1 MGQKV
6 KLTLV
11 NNSQTIEVS
20 VFFIGREISK
30 DRTIKL
36 LCHIEGPYQIQT
48 PGFYFKAEKKANAKF
63 YKTVPT
69 ESMSPL
75 GNKSAIFVRT
85 KREFDQKAAI
95 EFLNEKLKPNDQVVV
110 KGVFELL
117 SLFVKMNENED

>member
-1 MGQKV
+1 
-6 KLTLV
+6 
-11 NNSQTIEVS
+11 

-30 DRTIKL
+30 DRSIKL

-85 KREFDQKAAI
+85 QNGTFKPYYIKVLREFDQKAAI
-95 EFLNEKLKPNDQVVV
+95 EFLNEKLKSNDQVVV

-117 SLFVKMNENED
+117 SLFVKMNENEG